1 MKLYSVT
8 THFEIEASSPAEAA
22 GLVRDVIAERANAVA
37 FTVTPQAPD
46 GGYYRDHHVH
56 VTVPGHTYH

>member
-8 THFEIEASSPAEAA
+8 THFEIEASSPTEAA

-46 GGYYRDHHVH
+46 GHYYRDHHTR